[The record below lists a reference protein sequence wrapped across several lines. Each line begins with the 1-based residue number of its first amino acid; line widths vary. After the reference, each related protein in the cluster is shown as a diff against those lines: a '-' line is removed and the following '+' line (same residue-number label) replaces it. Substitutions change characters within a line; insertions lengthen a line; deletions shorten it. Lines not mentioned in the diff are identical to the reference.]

1 MRHLLLVLA
10 GGAIALGASAQTP
23 SSDINS
29 SIPVTA
35 PKAQKMWPEQ
45 FDDYKR
51 VYDLS
56 NGQSLVLTGQGTAM
70 YAQISGES
78 RHRINATALG
88 TFVATDR
95 RMSMHIDLDPGGE
108 ASGFVSYVPE
118 RGANLAYQAEPVT
131 VRFAGR

>member
-10 GGAIALGASAQTP
+10 GGAIALSASAQTP
-23 SSDINS
+23 SDVNS

-56 NGQSLVLTGQGTAM
+56 NGQSLVLSGSGTAM
-70 YAQISGES
+70 FAQISGES
-78 RHRINATALG
+78 RHRVAATALG
-88 TFVATDR
+88 TFVAADR
-95 RMSMHIDLDPGGE
+95 KLTMHIDLDVNGD
-108 ASGFVSYVPE
+108 ASGYVAYVPE
-118 RGANLAYQAEPVT
+118 RSANMAYAPTPVT
-131 VRFAGR
+131 VRFASR